1 MKTPAHRARPD
12 GARKSA
18 RDNGAKR
25 SSDPRPSG
33 IARFIRDNNEAIVDE
48 WEAFARTLP
57 IASTMDVTALRDH
70 AKQML
75 EVIVTDLETR
85 QTSTQQDDK
94 AQGKS
99 DEVTHAAERSAAQ
112 EHGAGRAESGFDI
125 SQMVSEFRA
134 LRASVVRLWTAQR
147 GAATREDLEDMIRF
161 NEAIDQAIAESITRF
176 AKDIGE
182 SKERFLA
189 ILGHD
194 LRTPLGAVMTSTKF
208 MLEVGDLEEPN
219 LTLVRR
225 MSASATRMN
234 HMVLDLL
241 DFTRTRFGDAIPI
254 VRATTDLRRLVHD
267 VVNEVA
273 TMYPSS
279 PVQVESM
286 GDLTGEWDC
295 QRLTQALT
303 NLVGNAAQHGSDKSP
318 IKVSAQGREREVV
331 ISVQN
336 EGPVIP
342 EAEVSALF
350 APMKAGPAGR
360 DRRHLG
366 LGLYIVD
373 KIVAAH
379 NGSIAVRS
387 SRDEGTTFEVRLPRG

>member
-1 MKTPAHRARPD
+1 MKTPAAPSRQEA
-12 GARKSA
+12 ARKSA
-18 RDNGAKR
+18 RANGTKR
-25 SSDPRPSG
+25 SSDPRASG
-33 IARFIRDNNEAIVDE
+33 IAQFIRENNAAIVDE

-57 IASTMDVTALRDH
+57 IAANMDVTALRDH
-70 AKQML
+70 ARQML
-75 EVIVTDLETR
+75 DAIAGDLETR
-85 QTSTQQDDK
+85 QTSAQADDK
-94 AQGKS
+94 AQGKGNRS
-99 DEVTHAAERSAAQ
+99 VRPVDASAAE

-125 SQMVSEFRA
+125 SQMVAEFRA

-147 GAATREDLEDMIRF
+147 EAATREDLEDLIRF

-254 VRATTDLRRLVHD
+254 VRAATDLRRLVHD

-279 PVQVESM
+279 PVHVESV

-303 NLVGNAAQHGSDKSP
+303 NLVGNAVQHGSDKSP
-318 IKVSAQGREREVV
+318 IKVTAQGLEREVV

-342 EAEVSALF
+342 QREVAALF

-373 KIVAAH
+373 KIVTAH
-379 NGSIAVRS
+379 HGSVTVRS

>member
-1 MKTPAHRARPD
+1 MATDQTRRELGRKPPRP
-12 GARKSA
+12 
-18 RDNGAKR
+18 NGAKR
-25 SSDPRPSG
+25 SSDPRASG
-33 IARFIRDNNEAIVDE
+33 IALFIRSNMDAIVSE

-57 IASTMDVTALRDH
+57 VPGTLDVTALRDH

-75 EVIVTDLETR
+75 DAIALDLETR
-85 QTSTQQDDK
+85 QTSVQQDEK
-94 AQGKS
+94 AQGRS
-99 DEVTHAAERSAAQ
+99 DALLRSAERTAAEA
-112 EHGAGRAESGFDI
+112 HGAGRAESGFDI
-125 SQMVSEFRA
+125 SQMVAEFRA
-134 LRASVVRLWTAQR
+134 LRASVIRLWTAQR
-147 GAATREDLEDMIRF
+147 GTANREDLEDLIRF
-161 NEAIDQAIAESITRF
+161 NEAIDQAIAQSIVRF
-176 AKDIGE
+176 AKDLAE

-208 MLEVGDLEEPN
+208 MLEVGDLQEPN
-219 LTLVRR
+219 LTLVKR

-254 VRATTDLRRLVHD
+254 VRAATDLRRLVHE

-273 TMYPSS
+273 TMYPNAA
-279 PVQVESM
+279 VHVESG
-286 GDLTGEWDC
+286 GDLNGEWDRD
-295 QRLTQALT
+295 RLNQALT
-303 NLVGNAAQHGSDKSP
+303 NLVGNAVQHGSDKSP
-318 IKVSAQGREREVV
+318 VKVCAQGHEREVV

-342 EAEVSALF
+342 KTEVAALF
-350 APMKAGPAGR
+350 APMKAGPPGR

-379 NGSIAVRS
+379 HGSITVRS